1 MDLST
6 LKLSPLSQ
14 EDTDLGSPDST
25 RQAPRE
31 EIRWDPDSQAWA
43 EAGFFP
49 RVNFWEIP
57 KAEMADDFLDQN
69 LDLQGSHRVWENK
82 EDVLVFLQECGFIP
96 SREEMEAWIAWKR
109 LLHRM
114 EYTSEWESIDDDEC
128 VPSYIKDELSWMDL
142 APDAEIFEYMMFNHR
157 LSACEIEVA
166 PQDQETPLDE
176 QSVSERKTQWGR
188 RYELLGPADT
198 ATLEP
203 LHVKKVKMKIHE
215 VVYSEETGHL
225 AHFLGLW
232 DGGLTYIP
240 KTMGSQIVKAQS
252 APGAKGYDWYCPE
265 QAKGRV
271 SCHPEKFIYVDV
283 FQTSVENAYPWRV
296 EWIH

>member
-1 MDLST
+1 MDLAT
-6 LKLSPLSQ
+6 LKLSPVSQ
-14 EDTDLGSPDST
+14 EDMDLGSPDST

-49 RVNFWEIP
+49 RVNWWEIP
-57 KAEMADDFLDQN
+57 KTEMADDFLDQN
-69 LDLQGSHRVWENK
+69 LYLQGSHRVWENK

-128 VPSYIKDELSWMDL
+128 VPSYIKDELSWQEV
-142 APDAEIFEYMMFNHR
+142 AADAEVFEYMMFNHR
-157 LSACEIEVA
+157 LSACEVEVA
-166 PQDQETPLDE
+166 PQDSVTPLDE

-215 VVYSEETGHL
+215 VVYNEKTGHL
-225 AHFLGLW
+225 AHFLGIW

-240 KTMGSQIVKAQS
+240 KTMGSQIVKAQ
-252 APGAKGYDWYCPE
+252 AGAEDDWYCPE
-265 QAKGRV
+265 QERGRV
-271 SCHPEKFIYVDV
+271 SCHPKKSTLVDV
-283 FQTSVENAYPWRV
+283 YQTSVGNSYPWRV
-296 EWIH
+296 KWIH